1 MEERRSEERR
11 NEERQNS
18 VQKVYLNNRHSAV
31 LSGVL
36 DVLSF
41 DSGEIYLDTTQGIL
55 LIQGDELHVNR
66 LSLDK
71 GEVDIDGVI
80 DRLSYSDREE
90 PMQQAR
96 GILGRLLG

>member
-1 MEERRSEERR
+1 MEERRVED
-11 NEERQNS
+11 RQNN

-41 DSGEIYLDTTQGIL
+41 DANEIYLDTTQGIL
-55 LIQGDELHVNR
+55 LIQGEELHVNR

-71 GEVDIDGVI
+71 GEVDIDGTI
-80 DRLSYSDREE
+80 DRLSYSDKEE
-90 PMQQAR
+90 LGQQAR
-96 GILGRLLG
+96 GVLGRLFG